1 MTDLQLSSLPTQ
13 MPTSQGSAWDAA
25 RNRWKKLR
33 IKKQTPQ
40 PRLCAQS
47 PGSAV
52 HLRTLTFRAGFRCF
66 PRLCAEIHG
75 HRAVHCGALSPILQ
89 AQPLAQG
96 CGAGAGRVCSG
107 EGRLS
112 PRSPLHNVWVNKLTF
127 RAWCNGHKGGTEGW
141 RSELQQLPSA
151 SPNRA
156 GSCAHPFHASS
167 RCYTLSSP
175 LAAFR
180 QQWSRAVGCA
190 SLAAIRAL
198 PPPHHQPQL
207 HTAVLQQQP
216 SCSTRKR
223 FSLAA
228 VLAKFCLWPSQTSA
242 GRIYGRSTD

>member
-1 MTDLQLSSLPTQ
+1 MHTVPRQRSASQDPDIQSRVSLLP
-13 MPTSQGSAWDAA
+13 PS
-25 RNRWKKLR
+25 
-33 IKKQTPQ
+33 
-40 PRLCAQS
+40 LCRDSRAQS
-47 PGSAV
+47 GSLWSPEPDPAS
-52 HLRTLTFRAGFRCF
+52 TAACT
-66 PRLCAEIHG
+66 RLWGWGRPCLQWG
-75 HRAVHCGALSPILQ
+75 GPIIPSL
-89 AQPLAQG
+89 
-96 CGAGAGRVCSG
+96 
-107 EGRLS
+107 
-112 PRSPLHNVWVNKLTF
+112 PLHNVWVNKLTF
-127 RAWCNGHKGGTEGW
+127 RAWCNGHKGGTEGL

-180 QQWSRAVGCA
+180 QQWSRAVGRA

-198 PPPHHQPQL
+198 PPPHRQPQL